1 SHYDGGLL
9 WTLGGRA
16 TTLLGR
22 FGGTIRLSR
31 PYTFSVAAAQP
42 PSTFTHAHTPNH
54 VNQFTRPSIIRARS
68 PLRHHGDPTPA
79 GTIPVTPVPSRRLL
93 RPARGKST
101 LLPPRAHD
109 FRFTMLSD

>member
-9 WTLGGRA
+9 RTLGDRA

-31 PYTFSVAAAQP
+31 P
-42 PSTFTHAHTPNH
+42 THAHTPNH

-68 PLRHHGDPTPA
+68 PLRHRGAPTPA

-101 LLPPRAHD
+101 LLPPRDHD
-109 FRFTMLSD
+109 FCFTMLSD